1 MRENHSP
8 YYMLSSRLASISESK
23 TVSSSNKAAKMK
35 AQGIKVFNF
44 GIGEPDFTTPE
55 HIIKAGFE
63 AALKGKTHY
72 TPSAGIPE
80 LRESIAEKM
89 KKVNSVDCGPENV
102 LVTPTK
108 FSINLAFL
116 SILNS
121 EDQVLIPEPYF
132 LSYPEIVKLT
142 GGRPIPV
149 RTDNEYDF
157 DFDLLRRKV
166 SGKTRAIILS
176 NPCNPTGKVYSKKQ
190 MKKLEDFVLEN
201 NLYLISDEIYE
212 DLIFDGSMYSPASNP
227 EMSDKVVTIGGFSK
241 SYAMTGWRIG
251 YMVGPEPLIRASN
264 KLQQQ
269 TITCVSSI
277 AQYAALAAIGDRDT
291 PEKFRQIFLGRRN
304 LVESLISRSE
314 SLTMR
319 KVEGAFYAFV
329 KYNRDIPSEE
339 YCNRLLD
346 EKKVLVTP
354 GSAFGDQGE
363 GHFRLSFATDDE
375 TIKSGIELIDQFNR
389 EL

>member
-1 MRENHSP
+1 
-8 YYMLSSRLASISESK
+8 MLSSRLASISESK

-55 HIIKAGFE
+55 HIIKAGFD
-63 AALKGKTHY
+63 AAIKGKTHY

-80 LRESIAEKM
+80 LREAIARKM
-89 KKVNSVDCGPENV
+89 KKINSVDCGPENV

-116 SILNS
+116 SILN
-121 EDQVLIPEPYF
+121 EGDQVLIPEPYF

-142 GGRPIPV
+142 GGRPLPV
-149 RTDNEYDF
+149 RTDNDYDF
-157 DFDLLRRKV
+157 DFDLMRKKV

-176 NPCNPTGKVYSKKQ
+176 NPCNPTGKVYSRKQ
-190 MKKLEDFVLEN
+190 MKMLEDFVLEN

-212 DLIFDGSMYSPASNP
+212 DLIFDGSMYSPASNS
-227 EMSDKVVTIGGFSK
+227 ELADKVVTIGGFSK

-277 AQYAALAAIGDRDT
+277 AQYAALAAIEDRET
-291 PEKFRQIFLGRRN
+291 PEKFRKVFLERRN
-304 LVESLISRSE
+304 LVDSLISRSE
-314 SLTMR
+314 TLTMR

-329 KYNRDIPSEE
+329 KYNKDIPSEE

-363 GHFRLSFATDDE
+363 GHFRLSFATDND
-375 TIKSGIELIDQFNR
+375 TIKNGIELIDQFNR

>member
-1 MRENHSP
+1 
-8 YYMLSSRLASISESK
+8 MLSSRLASISESK

-55 HIIKAGFE
+55 HIIKAGFD
-63 AALKGKTHY
+63 AAIKGKTHY

-80 LRESIAEKM
+80 LREAIARKM
-89 KKVNSVDCGPENV
+89 KKINSVDCGPENV

-116 SILNS
+116 SILN
-121 EDQVLIPEPYF
+121 EGDQVLIPEPYF

-142 GGRPIPV
+142 GGRPLPV
-149 RTDNEYDF
+149 RTDNDYDF
-157 DFDLLRRKV
+157 DFDLMRKKV

-176 NPCNPTGKVYSKKQ
+176 NPCNPTGKVYSRKQ
-190 MKKLEDFVLEN
+190 MKMLEDFVLEN

-212 DLIFDGSMYSPASNP
+212 DLIFDGSMYSPASNS
-227 EMSDKVVTIGGFSK
+227 ELADKVVTIGGFSK

-277 AQYAALAAIGDRDT
+277 AQYAALAAIEDREA
-291 PEKFRQIFLGRRN
+291 PEKFRKVFLERRN
-304 LVESLISRSE
+304 LVDSLISRSE
-314 SLTMR
+314 TLTMR

-329 KYNRDIPSEE
+329 KYNKDIPSEE

-363 GHFRLSFATDDE
+363 GHFRLSFATDND
-375 TIKSGIELIDQFNR
+375 TIKNGIELIDQFNR

>member
-1 MRENHSP
+1 
-8 YYMLSSRLASISESK
+8 MLSSRLASISESK

-55 HIIKAGFE
+55 HIIKAGFD
-63 AALKGKTHY
+63 AAIKGKTHY

-80 LRESIAEKM
+80 LREAIARKM
-89 KKVNSVDCGPENV
+89 KTINSVDCGPENV

-116 SILNS
+116 SILN
-121 EDQVLIPEPYF
+121 EGDQVLIPEPYF

-142 GGRPIPV
+142 GGRPLPV
-149 RTDNEYDF
+149 RTDNDYDF
-157 DFDLLRRKV
+157 DFDLMRKKV

-176 NPCNPTGKVYSKKQ
+176 NPCNPTGKVYSRKQ
-190 MKKLEDFVLEN
+190 MKMLEDFVLEN

-212 DLIFDGSMYSPASNP
+212 DLIFDGSMYSPASNS
-227 EMSDKVVTIGGFSK
+227 ELADKVVTIGGFSK

-277 AQYAALAAIGDRDT
+277 AQYAALAAIEDRET
-291 PEKFRQIFLGRRN
+291 PEKFRKVFLERRN
-304 LVESLISRSE
+304 LVDSLISRSE
-314 SLTMR
+314 TLTMR

-329 KYNRDIPSEE
+329 KYNKDIPSEE

-363 GHFRLSFATDDE
+363 GHFRLSFATDND
-375 TIKSGIELIDQFNR
+375 TIKNGIELIDQFNR

>member
-1 MRENHSP
+1 
-8 YYMLSSRLASISESK
+8 MLSSRLASISESK
-23 TVSSSNKAAKMK
+23 TVSSSNKASKMK
-35 AQGIKVFNF
+35 SQGIKVFNF

-55 HIIKAGFE
+55 HIIKAGFD

-72 TPSAGIPE
+72 TPSAGISE
-80 LRESIAEKM
+80 LREAISVKM
-89 KKVNSVDCGPENV
+89 KKINSVDCSPENV

-108 FSINLAFL
+108 FSINLSFL
-116 SILNS
+116 SILN
-121 EDQVLIPEPYF
+121 EGDEVLIPEPYF

-142 GGRPIPV
+142 GGRPVPV
-149 RTDNEYDF
+149 RTDSEYDF
-157 DFDLLRRKV
+157 DFNLLRKKI
-166 SGKTRAIILS
+166 SGKTKAIIIS

-212 DLIFDGSMYSPASNP
+212 DLIFEGSMYSPASNP
-227 EMSDKVVTIGGFSK
+227 EMAEKVVTIGGFSK

-251 YMVGPEPLIRASN
+251 YMIGPEPLIKASN

-277 AQYAALAAIGDRDT
+277 AQYAALAAIEDRET
-291 PEKFRQIFLGRRN
+291 PEKFRKIFLNRRN
-304 LVESLISRSE
+304 LVESLISRSD

-319 KVEGAFYAFV
+319 SVEGAFYAFV
-329 KYNRDIPSEE
+329 KYNRDVSSEE
-339 YCNRLLD
+339 YANRLLD
-346 EKKVLVTP
+346 DKKVLVTP
-354 GSAFGDQGE
+354 GSAFGEQGE
-363 GHFRLSFATDDE
+363 GHFRLSFATDDD

-389 EL
+389 EF